1 MFLGRFVTDNSS
13 IAYGP
18 FAISC
23 GQSLRTMGNNV
34 ASESHVSKMSVAS
47 RLGGGSKNKLSTLT
61 HSEQRSNLTRGNL
74 LGAAGC
80 SVAISEPMTNGE
92 VPHRPNTPP
101 SSGRDELNLIDFP
114 ISVLQYQQP
123 LDADGNR
130 PDELVCVIRSFDR
143 YLGEVVPRKLTRRTA
158 SKHGFPTPLEEEVLI
173 ALLTLTRLKN
183 NFTSPRVSFRNAELF
198 DLMGWPS
205 NGNSSERLGVAL
217 DRLKG
222 LTLKYENAWTTG
234 KNKYEKEFTTGLLD
248 SYQFV
253 VQTMGNGE
261 GKAESWVQWASEVF
275 ADIQQGNV
283 KELNTDRYF
292 SLDRPIARRLYRFL
306 DKHLDET
313 PQFKMELLTFAAHL
327 GISGTTH
334 IGKIKE
340 RLMPGVKALEAMGD
354 FIEPMA
360 PKERFV
366 KRGAGDWCVQ
376 FARASRQEAGTRP
389 KRPVN
394 NRRENRLSDTAA
406 KTLVSE
412 FYSAWS
418 GDPQHLVTRHE
429 LHQAQTVIGRYG
441 ADYAGEMLPV
451 LVKVMKQQFPE
462 ARAFGAAN
470 NYWHDADKAIK
481 RRQTS
486 QQKEKEPLLQREAEQ
501 SKLKEEQA
509 RLEARRTRWNQLT
522 QQQQDAIRNRV
533 AEVSNQTVKRFISL
547 GKFADP
553 LVERACLN
561 EMERA
566 AEAA

>member
-1 MFLGRFVTDNSS
+1 MT
-13 IAYGP
+13 
-18 FAISC
+18 FAEI
-23 GQSLRTMGNNV
+23 
-34 ASESHVSKMSVAS
+34 
-47 RLGGGSKNKLSTLT
+47 
-61 HSEQRSNLTRGNL
+61 
-74 LGAAGC
+74 
-80 SVAISEPMTNGE
+80 
-92 VPHRPNTPP
+92 PHRPSTPP

-183 NFTSPRVSFRNAELF
+183 DFASPRVSFRNAELF

-253 VQTMGNGE
+253 VQTMGTSE

-306 DKHLDET
+306 DKHLEET
-313 PQFKMELLTFAAHL
+313 PQFNMELLTFAAHL

-334 IGKIKE
+334 VGKIKE
-340 RLMPGVKALEAMGD
+340 RLMPGVKALEEMGD

-376 FARASRQEAGTRP
+376 FSRASCRDAGVRQSPSTN
-389 KRPVN
+389 K
-394 NRRENRLSDTAA
+394 RREHRLSDSAA

-412 FYSAWS
+412 FYTSWS
-418 GDPQHLVTRHE
+418 GDQQHLVTRHE
-429 LHQAQTVIGRYG
+429 LFQAQTVISRYG
-441 ADYAGEMLPV
+441 AEYVNELLPV
-451 LVKVMKQQFPE
+451 LVKIMKQQFPD

-470 NYWHDADKAIK
+470 NYWHDADKSLK
-481 RRQTS
+481 RRQANL
-486 QQKEKEPLLQREAEQ
+486 QKEREPMVQREVEQ
-501 SKLKEEQA
+501 ANAKQEQA
-509 RLEARRTRWNQLT
+509 RLEARRERWNRLT
-522 QQQQDAIRNRV
+522 AEQQQAIRGRV
-533 AEVSNQTVKRFISL
+533 AAVSSATVQRFIAH
-547 GKFADP
+547 GKYRDP
-553 LVERACLN
+553 LVERACLD
-561 EMERA
+561 EMEQA
-566 AEAA
+566 GEAA